1 MASQLGSV
9 TGNKRLRPNQL
20 ADMNARLSYLPQTL
34 AAESQEEF
42 QKAQISNMAETNKIN
57 QAKLGLDT
65 QRLGLENQQFGLSEK
80 NFGLSEK
87 QFGLQEKQYGLSE
100 QQLGLQSEAAAFNQK
115 ATEKDLELKKKSE
128 MMATGVG
135 AAGLGFNLMQGT
147 GLKGTL
153 GESINSVS
161 KTFGGTGTATTPG
174 GFWDVPIGASIAGGL
189 MGFGAS
195 RMLPTKNKLTK
206 FGVGAGVGALTGF
219 FGGGDN
225 AIGGAMGGWSSGRLR
240 FLILRRR

>member
-42 QKAQISNMAETNKIN
+42 QKAQIGNMEETNKIN
-57 QAKLGLDT
+57 QSKLGLDT
-65 QRLGLENQQFGLSEK
+65 QRLGLEN
-80 NFGLSEK
+80 K
-87 QFGLQEKQYGLSE
+87 QFGLSE
-100 QQLGLQSEAAAFNQK
+100 QQLGLQTKAAEFNQS
-115 ATEKDLELKKKSE
+115 ATEKGLDLKKKSE

-135 AAGLGFNLMQGT
+135 AAGLGFNLLNSG
-147 GLKGTL
+147 GLKSTI
-153 GESINSVS
+153 GESINSVG
-161 KTFGGTGTATTPG
+161 KQFGGTGTTTTPG
-174 GFWDVPIGASIAGGL
+174 GFWDVPIGASLAGGL

-219 FGGGDN
+219 FGGG
-225 AIGGAMGGWSSGRLR
+225 ASSGGGAVAGGLMGGLAGL
-240 FLILRRR
+240 F

>member
-20 ADMNARLSYLPQTL
+20 ADLNARLSYLPQTL

-42 QKAQISNMAETNKIN
+42 QKAQISNMEETNKIN
-57 QAKLGLDT
+57 QSKLGLDT

-80 NFGLSEK
+80 
-87 QFGLQEKQYGLSE
+87 QFGLQEKQFGLSE
-100 QQLGLQSEAAAFNQK
+100 QELGLQTKAAEFNQK
-115 ATEKDLELKKKSE
+115 ATQKGLDLKKKSE
-128 MMATGVG
+128 AMSAGVG
-135 AAGLGFNLMQGT
+135 AAGLGFNLLQGT

-153 GESINSVS
+153 GDSINSVS
-161 KTFGGTGTATTPG
+161 KTFGGTGNTITPG
-174 GFWDVPIGASIAGGL
+174 GFWDVPVGASIAGGL

-195 RMLPTKNKLTK
+195 KLVPTKNKFAK

-219 FGGGDN
+219 FGGGNN
-225 AIGGAMGGWSSGRLR
+225 AIGGAMGGGLLGGLGSL
-240 FLILRRR
+240 F

>member
-20 ADMNARLSYLPQTL
+20 ADLNARLSYLPQTL
-34 AAESQEEF
+34 AAESQEKF
-42 QKAQISNMAETNKIN
+42 QNAQISNMEETNKIN
-57 QAKLGLDT
+57 QSKLGLDT

-80 NFGLSEK
+80 

-100 QQLGLQSEAAAFNQK
+100 RQLGLQSQAAEFNQK
-115 ATEKDLELKKKSE
+115 ATSKDLALKKKSE
-128 MMATGVG
+128 MMATGVS
-135 AAGLGFNLMQGT
+135 AAGLGFNVMQGT

-153 GESINSVS
+153 GESINSVG
-161 KTFGGTGTATTPG
+161 KTFGGTGTTTTPG
-174 GFWDVPIGASIAGGL
+174 GFWDVPIGASLAGGL

-195 RMLPTKNKLTK
+195 RMLPTKNKFTK

-225 AIGGAMGGWSSGRLR
+225 AIGGAIGGGLLGGLGGM
-240 FLILRRR
+240 F